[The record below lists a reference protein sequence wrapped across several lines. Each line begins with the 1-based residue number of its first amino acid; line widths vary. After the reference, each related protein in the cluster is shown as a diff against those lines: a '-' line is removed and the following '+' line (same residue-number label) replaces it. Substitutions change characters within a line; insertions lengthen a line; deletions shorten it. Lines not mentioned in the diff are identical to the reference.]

1 MSQAEYF
8 SKPLPVLSKL
18 ADVLRHFPA
27 VRSVFARVAALWRGT
42 RSRGEPPAVD
52 LPDEAPAATETTV
65 DPVAEVVEPPAVTE
79 AIVEP
84 VADVVAPPAVPGP
97 IAEPLAV
104 ALEPAAAVSES
115 TVEPMMVA
123 LQPPAVI
130 EPTTDPVAD
139 VVAPPNVTERIVEPS
154 AAVVAPS
161 AAAIAGPETDP
172 RAAREQLIRRRWAE
186 TGIKMW
192 NPDVQGAGHGAL
204 SIQGGAALLP
214 PKEGETLPRYDRL
227 EFRMVRSETDGQQVE
242 QIVCEGVVVDPPK
255 RKPRR

>member
-42 RSRGEPPAVD
+42 GKRGEPPAV

-65 DPVAEVVEPPAVTE
+65 DPVAEVVEPPVVTE

-84 VADVVAPPAVPGP
+84 VADVVAPPAVPEP
-97 IAEPLAV
+97 MAEPLAV
-104 ALEPAAAVSES
+104 ALEPAAVPES
-115 TVEPMMVA
+115 TVEQIAVA

-139 VVAPPNVTERIVEPS
+139 VVAPLTVTERIVEPS

-161 AAAIAGPETDP
+161 AAAIAEPETDP

-227 EFRMVRSETDGQQVE
+227 EFRMVRSETDGQKVE

>member
-42 RSRGEPPAVD
+42 GKRGEPPTVD

-65 DPVAEVVEPPAVTE
+65 DPVAEVAEPPAITE

-84 VADVVAPPAVPGP
+84 GADVVAPPAVPEP
-97 IAEPLAV
+97 MAEPLAV
-104 ALEPAAAVSES
+104 ALEPAAVPES
-115 TVEPMMVA
+115 TVEPVA
-123 LQPPAVI
+123 VGLQPPAVP
-130 EPTTDPVAD
+130 ETAVDVVAD
-139 VVAPPNVTERIVEPS
+139 VLEPPTVTEPIAESS

-161 AAAIAGPETDP
+161 AAAIAEPETDP

-227 EFRMVRSETDGQQVE
+227 EFRMVRSETDGQRVE
-242 QIVCEGVVVDPPK
+242 QILCEGVAVDPPK